1 MEGLLMGGAGLFTI
15 IITIVAVAIP
25 CLLTVGIFAGVI
37 IWQRNQQKKAMN
49 LAQNG
54 IQGTATIMGL
64 ADTGMRMNDNPR
76 VQLQMQIELPGQ
88 PPYTVNKTV
97 TIPLIRLSQ
106 VQVGQQVVVFVDP
119 ADPTNPDKIALGLR

>member
-1 MEGLLMGGAGLFTI
+1 MEGLLAGGVGLFTI
-15 IITIVAVAIP
+15 IITIVSVALP
-25 CLLTVGIFAGVI
+25 CLLTVGIFAGI
-37 IWQRNQQKKAMN
+37 FWWQRNQQKKAMN

-54 IQGTATIMGL
+54 IQGTGTIMGL

-88 PPYTVNKTV
+88 PPYTVNKTI

>member
-64 ADTGMRMNDNPR
+64 SDTGMRMNDNPR